1 MQCEVTVL
9 FNTAEFVCLVQM
21 IHEGDQMLKSPC
33 LAIQVD
39 IRACWQTQEK
49 EKIEKVLLFWLCLQ
63 MGRTWRHSQIN
74 SRFFTA
80 E

>member
-1 MQCEVTVL
+1 VQCDVTVL
-9 FNTAEFVCLVQM
+9 LNTAEFVCVVQM

-33 LAIQVD
+33 LAMQVD
-39 IRACWQTQEK
+39 IRACWQIEEK
-49 EKIEKVLLFWLCLQ
+49 EKLEKLLLFWLHLQ
-63 MGRTWRHSQIN
+63 MGLMWRHSQIN

>member
-1 MQCEVTVL
+1 MQCEAMVL
-9 FNTAEFVCLVQM
+9 FNMVKFVCLVQM

-39 IRACWQTQEK
+39 IRACWQIQEK
-49 EKIEKVLLFWLCLQ
+49 EKLEKLLLFWLHLQ
-63 MGRTWRHSQIN
+63 MGLTWWHSQIN